1 MKIALILPE
10 SRKAAVLNEFGNFI
24 SCSETEKVQL
34 EGWLLPETEYSE
46 PLLDA
51 LCAHYAQSPANV
63 LLFPSGWQGAE
74 LATRLACRLKGE
86 AWSAVSGVNITQKTV
101 HKNACGGALVATLRL
116 QNKPWCLSVA
126 SSPGAGNWQPEIE
139 YSQIPVAEQ
148 KPAWLVECT
157 SIAEESASGLAEA
170 RLVLAVGRGVGSQQA
185 MEQVEA
191 CASALGMETGASR
204 EAVMHAWC
212 SMDKLL
218 GMSGTQVAADV
229 CIAAG
234 VSGAPAFISGIA
246 HSRFIVAINSD
257 PQAAIFRHADVGIVD
272 DLLPVLAEL
281 QNCVRED
288 I

>member
-10 SRKAAVLNEFGNFI
+10 ARKAAAMNEIGHFLSRSGI
-24 SCSETEKVQL
+24 EKVQP
-34 EGWLLPETEYSE
+34 EGWLLPEAECME
-46 PLLDA
+46 PQLDA
-51 LCAHYAQSPANV
+51 LYAHYARAPADI

-74 LATRLACRLKGE
+74 LATRLAYRLKGE
-86 AWSAVSGVNITQKTV
+86 ACTAAAGADFAQRLVS
-101 HKNACGGALVATLRL
+101 KNAWGGALVATLRL
-116 QNKPWCLSVA
+116 QNNPWCLSVA
-126 SSPGAGNWQPEIE
+126 AAPGAESWQPEIDFFP
-139 YSQIPVAEQ
+139 IPVAEQ
-148 KPAWLVECT
+148 KPDWLVECT
-157 SIAEESASGLAEA
+157 AVADESASGLAEA
-170 RLVLAVGRGVGSQQA
+170 KFVLAVGRGAGSSQA
-185 MEQVEA
+185 MEQIEA
-191 CASALGMETGASR
+191 CAIAMGMQTGASR

-218 GMSGTQVAADV
+218 GMSGIQIAADV
-229 CIAAG
+229 CLAAG

-246 HSRFIVAINSD
+246 HSRFIVAVNSD